1 MYTCSCVQA
10 WGGRKKD
17 RDRGRQTERQGQ
29 IERQRA
35 FKATNMLLLDISW
48 MWRQVLLTL
57 FYVKNEAREVLSG
70 ISISL
75 SSRILVHPVKREEK

>member
-1 MYTCSCVQA
+1 MFMCT
-10 WGGRKKD
+10 GLGRKKE
-17 RDRGRQTERQGQ
+17 RQRQRRQTERQGQ